1 MIETSALHPD
11 IDSTEVRQETFQSD
25 YREAAG
31 VMFSNFSEKKNLD
44 TGDIMQTD
52 IVKSRSVNTT
62 IDPQIFK
69 RPE

>member
-25 YREAAG
+25 YCEAAG